1 MTCNGATGWGFIG
14 EISSQ
19 RLRPYTAGFAAAS
32 TCVAGVVMDVL
43 TPYMV
48 NSTEWDWELKTGW
61 FYAGIGL
68 PMVIGMWLIIP
79 ETANRS
85 AAELDE
91 LYERKIKPC
100 KCSPLF
106 LWPEFKLMLDVQGDS
121 ARRKLLR
128 KAWLRSAKS
137 SSQRLQP
144 ERLPMVYTVEGS
156 QRLRG

>member
-1 MTCNGATGWGFIG
+1 MVCNGATGWGFIG

-32 TCVAGVVMDVL
+32 TCVAGVVMNVL

-48 NSTEWDWELKTGW
+48 NGEQWDWELKTGW

-85 AAELDE
+85 PAELDE

-100 KCSPLF
+100 ECPAPIGHRNALLTTYLLQGVSRRHKRPRKICFRWRRSNILSWSPSG
-106 LWPEFKLMLDVQGDS
+106 M
-121 ARRKLLR
+121 
-128 KAWLRSAKS
+128 
-137 SSQRLQP
+137 
-144 ERLPMVYTVEGS
+144 
-156 QRLRG
+156 RGHR